1 MRADDAGRVGG
12 RVAGI
17 AENTSMAM
25 VILGIGKACAG
36 FRNVDDAPPAAT
48 S

>member
-17 AENTSMAM
+17 AENTSMAI
-25 VILGIGKACAG
+25 VILGIGKAGAG
-36 FRNVDDAPPAAT
+36 FRNVDEAPPAAT
-48 S
+48 F